1 MSNLAENEDKPKR
14 GNPKFFPGMPPLNP
28 AGRPKKVLEKGKKTN
43 RELRAEEFLN
53 LVRKFRPHL
62 TKAVQAAVKI
72 LDNEKANDQ
81 NKLRASALIISTYK
95 DLVKDLYDYKYDDEA
110 GDEIQEKNATVFSLK
125 MINTEGDEV

>member
-1 MSNLAENEDKPKR
+1 MSNLAEEQDKPKR
-14 GNPKFFPGMPPLNP
+14 GNPSFYPGMPALNP
-28 AGRPKKVLEKGKKTN
+28 SGRPKKILDKEKRTN
-43 RELRAEEFLN
+43 RELRSDQFLQ
-53 LVRKFRPHL
+53 LVRKFKPHL

-110 GDEIQEKNATVFSLK
+110 GDEIQEKSATLFSLK
-125 MINTEGDEV
+125 MVNTEED